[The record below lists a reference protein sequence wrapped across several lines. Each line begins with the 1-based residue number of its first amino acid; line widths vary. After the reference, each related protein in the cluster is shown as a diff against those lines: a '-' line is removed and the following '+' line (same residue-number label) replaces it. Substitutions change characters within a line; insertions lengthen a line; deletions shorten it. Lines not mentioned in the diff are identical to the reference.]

1 MSMGSKFYLGLDIG
15 TASCGWACTDENY
28 KVLRMKGR
36 DAWGVRIFEEAQT
49 AEERRKFRC
58 ARRRLDRRRYRIHLL
73 NEIFAASPE
82 LQKIDPDFLLRLEQ
96 SSLLV
101 EDRTVGKG
109 EPSLLFQDRDKERN
123 FYKNFPTMF
132 SLRKAMLI
140 GPDGDIDPYGD
151 IRYVYLAVHHIIK
164 YRGNFLREGQEITTG
179 QETDDLVAK
188 ILEANDYAESLV
200 SDDGEKDAHFLVGG
214 EEGAK
219 NFLQF
224 IKDAK
229 SSGAYKELK
238 NASFA
243 PSWKEGRTIL
253 ETIFRLALCSKD
265 VAAGNFMPFSR
276 DDSETKFTLNDSKFE
291 DKTRPELEG
300 LLNDSIIF
308 VDLAKALYDWKYTLT
323 LLGGDRYLSV
333 AMDRAMR
340 VHRDHLNLLKRFLSL
355 HEKYLP
361 ENCHFPNGDYYRKMF
376 FVVKGANNYAAYI
389 GHGIPFGSGT
399 NDRSEVSVPKCT
411 RNDFY
416 VYVQSLV
423 KDCLSDI
430 DFSRRMAA
438 QIAEEQ
444 GMDLEDAQNLWR
456 SEGEAI
462 LELVQD
468 SLASNFMPIQARLCS
483 SSIPYQLHYNEL
495 VEILGKA
502 SERYPFLLV
511 EDESGISAKDKI
523 LMLMKFRVPYYVG
536 PLVDQEGHPHSWA
549 VKREGKACEIVTPWN
564 FDSVIDRDASRKKF
578 IGRMVGECTYI
589 KGRKSLPAS
598 SLAYQDYLV
607 LSEINN
613 IKVRGKR
620 IESDLKDI
628 IYNLALIHKTI
639 SVKGVL
645 NALQSKGI
653 IEGLQERDIA
663 LPNGKNVLQFSL
675 SSFINFKEKVF
686 KCSEFVL
693 KGSPHFK
700 REYEEFAEYAIFV
713 GTLFTDEESRR
724 RQLAEKYPGQKW
736 AEYISRA
743 VRFSYKQWGRL
754 SNDLLNGVLGSI
766 NGLTVLDTMRE
777 RAVNLME
784 LLNDNERYGFQDPI
798 RQLNHAYEDGLRSS
812 SLREHIEA
820 ISSSPAVRKGIYQS
834 IRIVQEI
841 RKAAGRDPDKIF
853 VEVTRGG
860 GKKGV
865 ETNSRYKQLK
875 ELICKKEIQHIPSV
889 AYEELIENLESANGS
904 GSLKSE
910 DVYLYFLQLGK
921 DMYTGE
927 TIPFDSLG
935 GGAAGA
941 YNADHIVPRSKRRD
955 DSLGNKVLVRQIV
968 NSEKTDI
975 YPVSLEIQHRM
986 KPFWSRLYSLG
997 LMGKEK
1003 YGALTRTTDLT
1014 PEERVVF
1021 VKSQLVATS
1030 QIVKGVITLLK
1041 EMMPN
1046 TRVVY
1051 SKARNVSDFRSKF
1064 HIVKIREINDMHHAH
1079 DAYLNVV
1086 VGNVLDTRYRT
1097 DTPQFLELM
1106 QSRIDGDMSKPSA
1119 DLIKS
1124 FEVAVPGAWLPSV
1137 EKQANHGTIGSV
1149 KEQLCCFSPIVTIE
1163 SNPSTGKF
1171 YDANLSSVAK
1181 GGEDCDVLS
1190 PLTEN
1195 ANDPRSDVSRYGGYN
1210 NRTTAFYVVADD
1222 PKSTLIQIPVLYSDK
1237 ERIRQYLNSNGLRVK
1252 PGIPRFAINQKIA
1265 NGKNVALI
1273 GGITGDRVR
1282 LKNGIQLSLDQALL
1296 QYVKDIFSYISK
1308 LGKGLAKKL
1317 TDVEDYLPAQQ
1328 RQPIPFAIS
1337 GKGVVSRCFT
1347 CELNVDLFN
1356 ALVEK
1361 MDPSNPKSP
1370 YSSSKGFKN
1379 TFKVLS
1385 SKMAAF
1391 QELPVLHQLVV
1402 LRNILL
1408 FYSRGS
1414 QTIDLRLLGEGKSVG
1429 ACNIKVSGFSG
1440 WTLIFESP
1448 AGFYRREV
1456 KL

>member
-1 MSMGSKFYLGLDIG
+1 MGNKFYLGLDIG

-49 AEERRKFRC
+49 AEQRRKFRC

-73 NEIFAASPE
+73 NEIFAALPE

-96 SSLLV
+96 SSLFV

-109 EPSLLFQDRDKERN
+109 EPSLLFQNRDKERD
-123 FYKNFPTMF
+123 FYTHFPTMF
-132 SLRKAMLI
+132 SLRKAMLV

-179 QETDDLVAK
+179 QETDDLVAQ

-200 SDDGEKDAHFLVGG
+200 SDDGERDAHFLVGG

-224 IKDAK
+224 LKDAK

-243 PSWKEGRTIL
+243 PSSKEGRTIL
-253 ETIFRLALCSKD
+253 ETIFRLALCSKE
-265 VAAGNFMPFSR
+265 VPAGNFMPFSR
-276 DDSETKFTLNDSKFE
+276 DDSETKFTLNDPKFE
-291 DKTRPELEG
+291 DDTRTTLEG

-323 LLGGDRYLSV
+323 LLAGDRYLSV
-333 AMDRAMR
+333 AMDRAMHD
-340 VHRDHLNLLKRFLSL
+340 HRDHLSLLKGFLSL
-355 HEKYLP
+355 RKEFLP
-361 ENCHFPNGDYYRKMF
+361 EDCCCPNGHYYREMF
-376 FVVKGANNYAAYI
+376 FAIEGTKNYAAYI
-389 GHGIPFGSGT
+389 GHGIPFDSAT
-399 NDRSEVSVPKCT
+399 NDRSEVPVPKCT
-411 RNDFY
+411 RKDFY
-416 VYVQSLV
+416 GYVEKIV
-423 KDCLSDI
+423 KNCLSDA
-430 DFSRRMAA
+430 DFSNRMVA
-438 QIAEEQ
+438 QVALEKGIDLQEAEK
-444 GMDLEDAQNLWR
+444 LWR
-456 SEGEAI
+456 SDGDKI
-462 LELVQD
+462 LGLINDVE
-468 SLASNFMPIQARLCS
+468 SNNFLPVQARLCS

-511 EDESGISAKDKI
+511 KDESGFSAKDKI

-536 PLVDQEGHPHSWA
+536 PLVDQKGHPHSWA
-549 VKREGKACEIVTPWN
+549 VKREGRACEIVTPWN

-613 IKVRGKR
+613 IKVRGNR

-628 IYNLALIHKTI
+628 IYKLALIHKTV
-639 SVKGVL
+639 SVKGIL
-645 NALQSKGI
+645 NALRSKGLI
-653 IEGLQERDIA
+653 GDLQERDIA
-663 LPNGKNVLQFSL
+663 LPNGKDVLQSSL
-675 SSFINFKEKVF
+675 SSFINFRERVF
-686 KCSEFVL
+686 QSSDFAL
-693 KGSPHFK
+693 KGSPHFI

-713 GTLFTDEESRR
+713 GTLFTDEESRK
-724 RQLAEKYPGQKW
+724 RQLTEKYPDNKW

-743 VRFSYKQWGRL
+743 VRFSYKKWGRL
-754 SNDLLNGVLGSI
+754 SDDLLDGVLGSI

-777 RAVNLME
+777 RVVNLME
-784 LLNDNERYGFQDPI
+784 LLNDNERFGYQEPI
-798 RQLNHAYEDGLRSS
+798 RQLNRAYENGLRSS
-812 SLREHIEA
+812 SLRERIEA

-841 RKAAGRDPDKIF
+841 RKVAGRDPDKVF

-865 ETNSRYKQLK
+865 ETSSRYKILK
-875 ELICKKEIQHIPSV
+875 KLICRKEVQHLLTENY
-889 AYEELIENLESANGS
+889 AELIENLETANGC

-927 TIPFDSLG
+927 TIQFDQLG
-935 GGAAGA
+935 GGAAA
-941 YNADHIVPRSKRRD
+941 IYNADHIVPRSKRRI
-955 DSLGNKVLVRQIV
+955 DSLENKVLVRQVV
-968 NSEKTDI
+968 NSEKTDV
-975 YPVSLEIQHRM
+975 YPVSPDIQHKM
-986 KPFWSRLYSLG
+986 KGFWNRLYSLG

-1014 PEERVVF
+1014 PEERIAF
-1021 VKSQLVATS
+1021 VESQLVATS

-1064 HIVKIREINDMHHAH
+1064 HIVKIREINDFHHAH
-1079 DAYLNVV
+1079 DAYLNIV

-1097 DTPQFLELM
+1097 DTDQFFELI

-1119 DLIKS
+1119 DLVKS
-1124 FEVAVPGAWLPSV
+1124 FEVNVPGAWLPPTD
-1137 EKQANHGTIGSV
+1137 EDKNRGTVGSV
-1149 KEQLCCFSPIVTIE
+1149 KKQLYVFSPIVTIE
-1163 SNPSTGKF
+1163 ANPSTGKF
-1171 YDANLSSVAK
+1171 YEANLSSPERCR
-1181 GGEDCDVLS
+1181 GDIGVLS
-1190 PLTEN
+1190 AVTEN
-1195 ANDPRSDVSRYGGYN
+1195 ADDPRCDVSRYGGYN
-1210 NRTTAFYVVADD
+1210 KRTTAFYVVADNSL
-1222 PKSTLIQIPVLYSDK
+1222 STLVQIPILYSDK
-1237 ERIRQYLNSNGLRVK
+1237 KRLRQYLNSNGLRTK
-1252 PGIPRFAINQKIA
+1252 TGIPRFAINQKVA
-1265 NGKNVALI
+1265 LGKNVALI
-1273 GGITGDRVR
+1273 GGVTGENIR
-1282 LKNGIQLSLDQALL
+1282 LKNGIQFDLDPKFW
-1296 QYVKDIFSYISK
+1296 QYVKDIFSYCSK
-1308 LGKGLAKKL
+1308 LGKGLGKKL
-1317 TDVEDYLPAQQ
+1317 TDVEGHSPAQQ

-1347 CELNVDLFN
+1347 CELNVGLFN
-1356 ALVEK
+1356 YLVEK
-1361 MDPSNPKSP
+1361 IDPSNPKSP

-1385 SKMAAF
+1385 PKMATF

-1414 QTIDLRLLGEGKSVG
+1414 QTIDLRILGEGKSVG
-1429 ACNIKVSGFSG
+1429 ACDINVSGFSG

>member
-1 MSMGSKFYLGLDIG
+1 MGSKFYLGLDIG

-58 ARRRLDRRRYRIHLL
+58 ARRRLDRRRYRVHLL

-96 SSLLV
+96 SSLLM
-101 EDRTVGKG
+101 EDRTVGKE
-109 EPSLLFQDRDKERN
+109 EPSLLFQDKEMERR

-151 IRYVYLAVHHIIK
+151 IRYLYLAVHHIIK

-200 SDDGEKDAHFLVGG
+200 SDDGERNARFLAGG
-214 EEGAK
+214 EKGAR

-224 IKDAK
+224 IKDAQ

-238 NASFA
+238 EASFA
-243 PSWKEGRTIL
+243 PNSKEGRTIL
-253 ETIFRLALCSKD
+253 ETIFRLALCSKE
-265 VAAGNFMPFSR
+265 VPAGNFMPFSR
-276 DDSETKFTLNDSKFE
+276 DDPETKFTLNDSKFE

-308 VDLAKALYDWKYTLT
+308 VDLAKTLYDWKYTLT
-323 LLGGDRYLSV
+323 LLAGDRYLSV

-361 ENCHFPNGDYYRKMF
+361 ENCCFPNGDYYRKMF
-376 FVVKGANNYAAYI
+376 FVVNKANNYAAYI
-389 GHGIPFGSGT
+389 GHGIPFGNAT

-416 VYVQSLV
+416 VYVNGLV
-423 KDCLSDI
+423 KNCLSDI

-444 GMDLEDAQNLWR
+444 GMDLEDAENLWR
-456 SEGEAI
+456 SEGQAI

-468 SLASNFMPIQARLCS
+468 SLASNFMPVQAHLCS

-495 VEILGKA
+495 VEILEKA

-511 EDESGISAKDKI
+511 KDESGFSAKDKI

-549 VKREGKACEIVTPWN
+549 VKREGRACEIVTPWN

-613 IKVRGKR
+613 IKVRGNR

-628 IYNLALIHKTI
+628 IYKLALIHKTV
-639 SVKGVL
+639 SVKGIL
-645 NALQSKGI
+645 NALRSKGS
-653 IEGLQERDIA
+653 EVLQECDIA

-675 SSFINFKEKVF
+675 SSFVNFKERVF
-686 KCSEFVL
+686 KNRDFVL
-693 KGSPHFK
+693 EGSPHFK

-724 RQLAEKYPGQKW
+724 RQLTEEYPDKKW

-754 SNDLLNGVLGSI
+754 SDDLLNGVLGSI

-777 RAVNLME
+777 RVVNLME
-784 LLNDNERYGFQDPI
+784 LLNDNERFGFQDPI

-812 SLREHIEA
+812 SLRERIEA

-841 RKAAGRDPDKIF
+841 RKVAGRDPDKVF

-865 ETNSRYKQLK
+865 ETSSRYKKLK
-875 ELICKKEIQHIPSV
+875 KLICRKEVQRLL
-889 AYEELIENLESANGS
+889 ADNYAELIENLEMANSCG
-904 GSLKSE
+904 GLKSE

-927 TIPFDSLG
+927 TIQFDQLG
-935 GGAAGA
+935 GGAAA
-941 YNADHIVPRSKRRD
+941 IYNADHIVPRSKRRD
-955 DSLGNKVLVRQIV
+955 DSLENKVLVRQVV
-968 NSEKTDI
+968 NSEKTDV
-975 YPVSLEIQHRM
+975 YPLSPDIQNKR
-986 KPFWSRLYSLG
+986 KCFWNHLYSLG

-1014 PEERVVF
+1014 PEERVTF

-1051 SKARNVSDFRSKF
+1051 SKARNVTDFRSKF
-1064 HIVKIREINDMHHAH
+1064 QIVKIREINDFHHAH

-1097 DTPQFLELM
+1097 DTPQLLELI
-1106 QSRIDGDMSKPSA
+1106 QSRIEGDMSKPSA
-1119 DLIKS
+1119 DLVKS
-1124 FEVAVPGAWLPSV
+1124 FEVNVPGAWSPPSDG
-1137 EKQANHGTIGSV
+1137 EKDRGTVGSV
-1149 KEQLCCFSPIVTIE
+1149 KKQLYVFTPIVTIE
-1163 SNPSTGKF
+1163 ANPSSGKF
-1171 YDANLSSVAK
+1171 YEANLSSPEKCK
-1181 GGEDCDVLS
+1181 GDIGVLS
-1190 PLTEN
+1190 PVTEN
-1195 ANDPRSDVSRYGGYN
+1195 ANDPRCSVSRYGGYN
-1210 NRTTAFYVVADD
+1210 KRTTAFYVIADD
-1222 PKSTLIQIPVLYSDK
+1222 PESTVIQIPVLYSDK
-1237 ERIRQYLNSNGLRVK
+1237 KRLRQYLNSNGLRTK
-1252 PGIPRFAINQKIA
+1252 TGIPRFAINQKVA
-1265 NGKNVALI
+1265 LGKNVALI
-1273 GGITGDRVR
+1273 GGVTGESIR
-1282 LKNGIQLSLDQALL
+1282 LKNGIQFDLDPKFW
-1296 QYVKDIFSYISK
+1296 QYVKDIFSYFSK
-1308 LGKGLAKKL
+1308 LGKGLGQKLIDAKK
-1317 TDVEDYLPAQQ
+1317 DSPAKQ

-1347 CELNVDLFN
+1347 CELNVGLFN
-1356 ALVEK
+1356 SLVEK

-1370 YSSSKGFKN
+1370 YSSAKGFIN

-1385 SKMAAF
+1385 SKMATF

-1414 QTIDLRLLGEGKSVG
+1414 QKIDLTLLGAGGSVG
-1429 ACNIKVSGFSG
+1429 ACNINMSGFSG

-1448 AGFYRREV
+1448 AGFYRREI